1 MRLTDKKI
9 LVVGDLMLDVYVHGT
24 VVRLSPEAPVP
35 VITKEYTENRL
46 GGAGNV
52 ASNIRALGGRVKLI
66 AVTGTD
72 PDSSVLFETLWQTG
86 INPSALVAD
95 KSRTTSVK
103 TRIIANKQQIARLDT
118 ENTTEFSQQTKT
130 YLCDNIRAVC
140 SGSEEIGAIVVSD
153 YAKGV
158 ISEQILFT
166 VNSQAA
172 LFGIPVFLDPKVT
185 HAGLYHGITVI
196 TPNQHEAEGLSGIRI
211 VDKISLEEAGRFIVS
226 SYRCK
231 YVLITRGE
239 YGMALFSEEGPV
251 MLDIPTVAKTVYDVS
266 GAGDTVIATLAL
278 AYASGMSIRDA
289 VWMANRAAGVVVGK
303 AGTATITKEELEEAC
318 RT

>member
-1 MRLTDKKI
+1 MQITNKI
-9 LVVGDLMLDVYVHGT
+9 VLVIGDLMLDVYIHGT
-24 VVRLSPEAPVP
+24 AVRLSPEAPVP
-35 VITKEYTENRL
+35 IISKEYIENRL

-52 ASNIRALGGRVKLI
+52 AANIKSLGGRTYLI
-66 AVTGTD
+66 GVIGKDTAGG
-72 PDSSVLFETLWQTG
+72 VLSETLWANG
-86 INPSALVAD
+86 IRPSAVIA
-95 KSRTTSVK
+95 SSGRVTSVK

-118 ENTTEFSQQTKT
+118 ENATELSQQTKT

-158 ISEQILFT
+158 ISEQILLAI
-166 VNSQAA
+166 NSQAA

-185 HAGLYHGITVI
+185 HAGLYHGVTVV

-211 VDKISLEEAGRFIVS
+211 VDKISLEKAGRTIVS
-226 SYRCK
+226 LYGCK

-239 YGMALFSEEGPV
+239 HGMALFSEEGPV
-251 MLDIPTVAKTVYDVS
+251 MLDIPTAAKTVYDVS

-278 AYASGMSIRDA
+278 GYASGMSIRDA
-289 VWMANRAAGVVVGK
+289 AWMANRAAGVVVGK